1 MRAGR
6 RAGDFP
12 VPVSKRRSGGGDVL
26 AGRTGRHG
34 DAAFPHRPAC
44 ILPGAHDVFP
54 AVPRAR
60 APPGRLAQPAAIF
73 AAGSGED
80 CEQAVMALALGVQAL
95 LGPQGAVTLGC
106 GELLRRL
113 QPGLILP
120 G

>member
-1 MRAGR
+1 M
-6 RAGDFP
+6 P
-12 VPVSKRRSGGGDVL
+12 LS
-26 AGRTGRHG
+26 
-34 DAAFPHRPAC
+34 PHRPAC

-54 AVPRAR
+54 AVPRAGPAGGPR
-60 APPGRLAQPAAIF
+60 GRPL
-73 AAGSGED
+73 AAGPGED

-113 QPGLILP
+113 QPGLVLP